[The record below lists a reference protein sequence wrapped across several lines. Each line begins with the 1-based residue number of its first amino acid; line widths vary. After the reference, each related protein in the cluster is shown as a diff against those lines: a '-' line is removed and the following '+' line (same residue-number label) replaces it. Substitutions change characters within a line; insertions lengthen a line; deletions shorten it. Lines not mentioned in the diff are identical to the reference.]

1 MNNVALDV
9 SCGSCWVSATS
20 EENNVVLRASNFH
33 VGQVSWISL
42 NQHDIFKKL
51 VSFIWLKLHPSKPFA
66 QTRSN
71 LYMVNTS
78 RRGASSQKASL
89 VVKNHIQDSVGMW
102 IEASGFVACS
112 SPLPIKMIAGAYP
125 IWHASVDQTNSKV
138 DLWPDQSYKWS
149 PDPLSHLLWH
159 PTLAV
164 RKTCQQK
171 TCQRLRGNVWLWG

>member
-1 MNNVALDV
+1 MIFLRNLSVLFDWSYIQANPLPKPE
-9 SCGSCWVSATS
+9 SQGKLLLWHSNWLSEKPSAPLEIT
-20 EENNVVLRASNFH
+20 
-33 VGQVSWISL
+33 
-42 NQHDIFKKL
+42 
-51 VSFIWLKLHPSKPFA
+51 
-66 QTRSN
+66 

-164 RKTCQQK
+164 RETCQQK